1 MLGTAKCAVCKERRV
16 LFMASEWASGSFCF
30 LWVGETVQQVHSPEM
45 STSNHSSY
53 SSFPLSAHAL
63 LKSLLSSFS
72 CFSPALPPFLCY
84 RSRVLFSSKF
94 FSHFSRSF
102 SFVSIKIIYFKKENS
117 FILFSPPTFS
127 SSSFFFLKKKKL
139 FPNYLQEEKKKKNP
153 AALPVSQFFCSKDK
167 RSFRI
172 REEGGKAKKKIP
184 VKNLHQGQKP
194 DWKALFEGNVKRG
207 EEGIGN

>member
-1 MLGTAKCAVCKERRV
+1 MTSAYELGATWSLSCEAGPFFPQSTFHWVLEEEESTDTSNKKQSPITNLFCSALHLLSIYYMLGTAKCAVCKERRV

-30 LWVGETVQQVHSPEM
+30 LWVGETVQRVHSPEM

-127 SSSFFFLKKKKL
+127 SSSFFF
-139 FPNYLQEEKKKKNP
+139 F
-153 AALPVSQFFCSKDK
+153 
-167 RSFRI
+167 
-172 REEGGKAKKKIP
+172 
-184 VKNLHQGQKP
+184 
-194 DWKALFEGNVKRG
+194 
-207 EEGIGN
+207 

>member
-1 MLGTAKCAVCKERRV
+1 
-16 LFMASEWASGSFCF
+16 
-30 LWVGETVQQVHSPEM
+30 M

-127 SSSFFFLKKKKL
+127 SSSFFFFKKKKL
-139 FPNYLQEEKKKKNP
+139 FPNYLQEEKKKKKP
-153 AALPVSQFFCSKDK
+153 SSPPSLSVLLLK
-167 RSFRI
+167 RQ
-172 REEGGKAKKKIP
+172 KILQ
-184 VKNLHQGQKP
+184 N
-194 DWKALFEGNVKRG
+194 
-207 EEGIGN
+207 